1 METLLFPSSPPS
13 SPSSPSIVATLPF
26 VPDADRT
33 TALGRAENRPGCAVQ
48 PVGYQILI
56 GDVPLAPHRVAIPGT
71 VPFRNRVASFGAVSF
86 HLRVAS
92 SDAGPF
98 PRRTGSQDLV
108 LPPHRAGPLWV
119 GSGVN
124 GGWVVSPIPPAQ
136 GQTSSANHPSGSPTC
151 RKSPPPAAGKL
162 DLWIGVVL
170 LADKKR
176 EAEIP
181 GGPTDHAAHKPVA
194 PAAVAGGQY
203 VSRRRT
209 FCGHD
214 SIR

>member
-33 TALGRAENRPGCAVQ
+33 TEPGRAENRPGCAVQ

-86 HLRVAS
+86 HLRVAAG
-92 SDAGPF
+92 DAGPF

-108 LPPHRAGPLWV
+108 LPPAPCR
-119 GSGVN
+119 
-124 GGWVVSPIPPAQ
+124 PIL
-136 GQTSSANHPSGSPTC
+136 G
-151 RKSPPPAAGKL
+151 R
-162 DLWIGVVL
+162 
-170 LADKKR
+170 
-176 EAEIP
+176 
-181 GGPTDHAAHKPVA
+181 
-194 PAAVAGGQY
+194 
-203 VSRRRT
+203 
-209 FCGHD
+209 
-214 SIR
+214 